1 MKRFLIAFLGVGLS
15 ISLGVLHFTLKT
27 DASPAPRSI
36 SAPTVQVIAQVMP
49 TPKSPDLEILGTR
62 VRYLKETDL
71 LVFEQTVKGTAGKT
85 LPTPKGSVDGAPV
98 LGYVFP
104 TTLKPEDVGFGK
116 AEGILA
122 LAVTSH
128 PDFDDTPLWDE
139 NNNSNYADDGIV
151 FHSHWVVLVKDD
163 RVPGGLSVK
172 QFNKGDKSVVM
183 PPTNPGMPM
192 YLDSPGF
199 SVVLNGNKL
208 SVLVPAQRIRS
219 KTDFKFDGVVA
230 YMQVN
235 ATDKNRPMLG
245 VYQAYSVSSGN
256 LSLPY
261 SIQPE

>member
-1 MKRFLIAFLGVGLS
+1 MKRFLIVLLGIGLS
-15 ISLGVLHFTLKT
+15 ITLGVFHSTFKT
-27 DASPAPRSI
+27 DARPVLQPVSVAQSI
-36 SAPTVQVIAQVMP
+36 TVTP
-49 TPKSPDLEILGTR
+49 TPKSPDLEVTGTR
-62 VRYLKETDL
+62 VRYLKDEDL
-71 LVFEQTVKGTAGKT
+71 LIFEQTVKGTAGKT
-85 LPTPKGSVDGAPV
+85 LPKPKGSVDGAPV

-104 TTLKPEDVGFGK
+104 TTLKPEDAGFGK

-139 NNNSNYADDGIV
+139 NNNANYADDGIV
-151 FHSHWVVLVKDD
+151 YHSHWVVLVKDD
-163 RVPGGLSVK
+163 RVPGDLSVK
-172 QFNKGDKSVVM
+172 QFNKTDKGIVL

-199 SVVLNGNKL
+199 PVLLKGNKL

-219 KTDFKFDGVVA
+219 KTAFQFDGVVA

-235 ATDKNRPMLG
+235 ATNENLPMLG
-245 VYQAYSVSSGN
+245 VYQAYSVSSGD

-261 SIQPE
+261 SVQPQ

>member
-1 MKRFLIAFLGVGLS
+1 MKRFLIALLGIGLS
-15 ISLGVLHFTLKT
+15 LTLAIFHSGLKT
-27 DASPAPRSI
+27 DARPVAATVVQDTSQI
-36 SAPTVQVIAQVMP
+36 VPTQK
-49 TPKSPDLEILGTR
+49 TPDLEVTSTS
-62 VRYLKETDL
+62 VRYLKDADL
-71 LVFEQTVKGTAGKT
+71 LIFEQTVKGTAGKT
-85 LPTPKGSVDGAPV
+85 VPTPKGSVDGAPV

-104 TTLKPEDVGFGK
+104 TTLKPEDAGFGNV
-116 AEGILA
+116 EGILA

-172 QFNKGDKSVVM
+172 QFDKTDKTIVL

-199 SVVLNGNKL
+199 SVVLKGNKL
-208 SVLVPAQRIRS
+208 SVVVPAQRIRF
-219 KTDFKFDGVVA
+219 KTEFKFDGVVA

-235 ATDKNRPMLG
+235 ATNKNLPMLG

-261 SIQPE
+261 SVQPQ

>member
-1 MKRFLIAFLGVGLS
+1 M
-15 ISLGVLHFTLKT
+15 
-27 DASPAPRSI
+27 DAMPALQSVSVPVAQAGS
-36 SAPTVQVIAQVMP
+36 QVIP
-49 TPKSPDLEILGTR
+49 PPKTPDLEVLDTS
-62 VRYLKETDL
+62 VRYLKDADL
-71 LVFEQTVKGTAGKT
+71 LIFEQTVNGTAGRT
-85 LPTPKGSVDGAPV
+85 LPAPKGSVDGAPV

-104 TTLKPEDVGFGK
+104 TTLKPEDAGFG
-116 AEGILA
+116 AVEGILA

-139 NNNSNYADDGIV
+139 NSNSNYADDGII

-172 QFNKGDKSVVM
+172 QFDAADKTVVL

-199 SVVLNGNKL
+199 PVLLNGNKL

-219 KTDFKFDGVVA
+219 KTEFKFDGVVA

-235 ATDKNRPMLG
+235 ATNKNLPMLG
-245 VYQAYSVSSGN
+245 VYQAYSVSSGD

-261 SIQPE
+261 NVQPQ